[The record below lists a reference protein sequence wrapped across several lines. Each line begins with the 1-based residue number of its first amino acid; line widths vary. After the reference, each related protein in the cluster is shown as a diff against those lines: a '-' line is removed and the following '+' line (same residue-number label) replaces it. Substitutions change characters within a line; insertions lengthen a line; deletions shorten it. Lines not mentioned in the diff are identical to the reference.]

1 MVAICKRNPINPYM
15 NTIDLSGKVAVVTG
29 GSRGLGLAIT
39 RGLSRAGATVAVAS
53 RKLET
58 CVQVVDLAFEMGV
71 LLLEV
76 MSVTARE
83 PMCLVIGLERLG

>member
-1 MVAICKRNPINPYM
+1 MS
-15 NTIDLSGKVAVVTG
+15 LS
-29 GSRGLGLAIT
+29 
-39 RGLSRAGATVAVAS
+39 
-53 RKLET
+53 
-58 CVQVVDLAFEMGV
+58 AFEIGV

>member
-1 MVAICKRNPINPYM
+1 MLRLAGRPRAFYIRVAFEFVAI
-15 NTIDLSGKVAVVTG
+15 DW
-29 GSRGLGLAIT
+29 
-39 RGLSRAGATVAVAS
+39 
-53 RKLET
+53 
-58 CVQVVDLAFEMGV
+58 QVVDLAFEMGV